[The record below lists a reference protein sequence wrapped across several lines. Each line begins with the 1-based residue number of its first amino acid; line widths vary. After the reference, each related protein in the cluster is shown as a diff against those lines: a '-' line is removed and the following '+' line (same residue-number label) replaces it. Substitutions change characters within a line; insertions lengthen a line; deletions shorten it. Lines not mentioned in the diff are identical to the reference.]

1 MELLVVSWLSK
12 ISGRFPL
19 RVVLLVP
26 FLLQIFAVVGLIGY
40 LSFSNGQKSVN
51 EVTAE
56 LRKEITSRIEH
67 HLMNELKTAY
77 LVNQINSDAL
87 KIQMLNINDPIT
99 IEHHFW
105 QQLQLFDSIGYISI
119 TSNKGEFIGAEHREN
134 TTVGEEDKFYF
145 YTRNN
150 EYLADNKGNRKKLT
164 STMKNYDPRTR
175 EWYKRTVK
183 ENKPVWS
190 NIYALID
197 PNDLTTSVTQ
207 TISANQPFYDI
218 TGTLK
223 GVLGTDIYLSQ
234 LSDFLRDL
242 QIGKTGK
249 TFIME
254 RSGLMVASSTPEKP
268 YTISQENKN
277 AVSRLNAN
285 NSKESLIRHT
295 THFLTKYFGDL
306 SKIDTSY
313 QLEFKLKGEQQFLQ
327 VKPFKSEYGIDW
339 LIVVIIPQADFM
351 ERINAN
357 NRLTILLC
365 LFALIIVFFISLSTS
380 KWLVAPI
387 LRLEI
392 AAQKLSEGKWEQNL
406 PCDRSD
412 EIGKLA
418 QSFKIMAIQLKE
430 LFENLEQKVVERTAQ
445 LKQKNELIRKIF
457 GRYLSDEIVTTLLE
471 TKTGLSLGGERR
483 EITILTSDIRGF
495 TARSEQL
502 PPEQVIKIINFYLA
516 KMADIISE
524 YQGTIDE
531 FMGDGILVLFGAPTI
546 REDDAERAV
555 ACAIAMQLAM
565 DTINTQIKDWGF
577 SPLEMGIGINTGGV
591 VVGNIGSEKRTKYGV
606 IGKEVNLTYRIESH
620 TIGGQIFISAA
631 TLNKV
636 KDIVKIDSKT
646 TVKLKGIQQPITIYD
661 VGGIKGKYNLFLSK
675 EEQVFFPLQEEIPLS
690 YTIVKGKYV
699 NSQKVSGYLV
709 KLSAKNALVRCDN
722 SVESNLPEPMSN
734 IQLNLSMPNQSTVS
748 EDVYAKVLKIDTE
761 INSFYLRFTAKPPK
775 VEAELEALYK
785 SLGMKI

>member
-1 MELLVVSWLSK
+1 M
-12 ISGRFPL
+12 
-19 RVVLLVP
+19 VLLVP

-87 KIQMLNINDPIT
+87 KILMLNINDPIT

-675 EEQVFFPLQEEIPLS
+675 EEQVFFSLQEEIPLS